1 MATCAKLSDFD
12 QMTEH
17 PNARSTNLYI
27 HARISQALFASTKK
41 HCSDEDRSL
50 SSVVRIALKEYLDA
64 RGYDTD
70 GN

>member
-1 MATCAKLSDFD
+1 
-12 QMTEH
+12 MTEH

-27 HARISQALFASTKK
+27 HARISQALFASAKK
-41 HCSDEDRSL
+41 HCSDEDRSI

-64 RGYDTD
+64 RGYGTD